1 MDKLEP
7 CINNADC
14 KENSL
19 KDTQIASTSLIEY
32 KEIDTPCVALTI
44 IGESRLTDIEI
55 FAKQSFRFSFK
66 AFFSTLIL
74 TIMNMFI

>member
-1 MDKLEP
+1 MNTLEP
-7 CINNADC
+7 CINNNDC
-14 KENSL
+14 EKSSL
-19 KDTQIASTSLIEY
+19 KDTQTASNSLIEY

-74 TIMNMFI
+74 TIINMFI